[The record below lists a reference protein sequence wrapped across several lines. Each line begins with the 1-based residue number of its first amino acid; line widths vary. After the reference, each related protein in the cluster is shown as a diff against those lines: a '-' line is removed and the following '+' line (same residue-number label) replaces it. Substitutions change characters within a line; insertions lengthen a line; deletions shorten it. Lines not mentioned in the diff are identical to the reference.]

1 MLCKDKIISIFCL
14 IDDILQGIDH
24 KDDVRRKV
32 TDSEIIITAIVSST
46 SFYGNHSS
54 ALQFMKQYG
63 LIPNM
68 LEESRFNRRLHKIG
82 SLLYELFE
90 MVSSYFKDFCC
101 EMHYIID
108 SFPVAVCNN
117 MRITNCKILKEE
129 KYRGYTASMRSYFF
143 GVKVQLLTTKDGIPV
158 AFHFTPGKTG
168 DAKAIGK
175 MIDKLP
181 AEASLYGD
189 SAYTDYG
196 LENIAL
202 ERKCVLLKIQRK
214 SNAKRIDTLEQ
225 KNEKLKMRKRVET
238 TISDIK
244 KMFPRTIHAITLE
257 GFLIKLT
264 LFVFGLQLNKSIT
277 SNLN

>member
-24 KDDVRRKV
+24 KEDTRRRV
-32 TDSEIIITAIVSST
+32 SDSEIILTAIVSST
-46 SFYGNHSS
+46 SFYGNHCS
-54 ALQFMKQYG
+54 AIKFMKQYG
-63 LIPNM
+63 FIPEM
-68 LEESRFNRRLHKIG
+68 LDKSRFNRRLHKIG
-82 SLLYELFE
+82 VLLYDLFE
-90 MVSSYFKDFCC
+90 IVSSYFKDFCC

-117 MRITNCKILKEE
+117 MRISNCKILKEG
-129 KYRGYTASMRSYFF
+129 KYRGYTASMRNYFY
-143 GVKVQLLTTKDGIPV
+143 GVKVQLLTTKDGIPI

-168 DAKAIGK
+168 DAKALGK

-181 AEASLYGD
+181 VESSIYGD
-189 SAYTDYG
+189 SAYTDYA
-196 LENIAL
+196 LEDTVL
-202 ERKCVLLKIQRK
+202 ERKCILLKIQRK
-214 SNAKRIDTLEQ
+214 SNAKRIDTLDQ

-244 KMFPRTIHAITLE
+244 KMFLRTIHVVTLE

-264 LFVFGLQLNKSIT
+264 LFVFGLQLNKSI
-277 SNLN
+277 N

>member
-1 MLCKDKIISIFCL
+1 MLSKDKIISIFCL
-14 IDDILQGIDH
+14 IDDLLKGIEHPEDI
-24 KDDVRRKV
+24 RRQV
-32 TDSEIIITAIVSST
+32 SDSEIILTAIVSST

-54 ALQFMKQYG
+54 AIKFMKQYG
-63 LIPNM
+63 FIPNM
-68 LEESRFNRRLHKIG
+68 LDKSRFNRRLHKVG
-82 SLLYELFE
+82 SLLYKLFE
-90 MVSSYFKDFCC
+90 IVSSYFKDFCC
-101 EMHYIID
+101 EMQYIID

-117 MRITNCKILKEE
+117 MRIMNCKILKEE
-129 KYRGYTASMRSYFF
+129 KYRGYTASMRNYFY
-143 GVKVQLLTTKDGIPV
+143 GVKVQLLTTKDGIPI

-168 DAKAIGK
+168 DAKALGK

-181 AEASLYGD
+181 VEALLYGD
-189 SAYTDYG
+189 SAYTDYK
-196 LENIAL
+196 LEDAAF
-202 ERKCVLLKIQRK
+202 ERRCISLKIQRK

-264 LFVFGLQLNKSIT
+264 LFVFGLQLNKSI
-277 SNLN
+277 N

>member
-14 IDDILQGIDH
+14 IDDILQGINH
-24 KDDVRRKV
+24 VEDVRRQV
-32 TDSEIIITAIVSST
+32 SDSEIILTAIVSST

-54 ALQFMKQYG
+54 AIKFMKQYG
-63 LIPNM
+63 FIPNM
-68 LEESRFNRRLHKIG
+68 LDKSRFNRRLHKIG
-82 SLLYELFE
+82 KLLYELFE
-90 MVSSYFKDFCC
+90 IVSSYYKDLCC
-101 EMHYIID
+101 ELHYIID

-117 MRITNCKILKEE
+117 MRIANCKILKD
-129 KYRGYTASMRSYFF
+129 KKWRGYTASMRNYFY
-143 GVKVQLLTTKDGIPV
+143 GVKVQLLTTKDGIPI

-168 DAKAIGK
+168 DAKALGK

-196 LENIAL
+196 LEDIAL
-202 ERKCVLLKIQRK
+202 ERKCILLKIQRK
-214 SNAKRIDTLEQ
+214 SNAKRIDTVEQ
-225 KNEKLKMRKRVET
+225 KYEKLKMRKRVET
-238 TISDIK
+238 VISDIK

-264 LFVFGLQLNKSIT
+264 LFVFGLQLNKSI
-277 SNLN
+277 N

>member
-24 KDDVRRKV
+24 KEDTRRRV
-32 TDSEIIITAIVSST
+32 SDSEIILTAIVSST
-46 SFYGNHSS
+46 SFYGNHCS
-54 ALQFMKQYG
+54 AIKFMKQYG
-63 LIPNM
+63 FIPEM
-68 LEESRFNRRLHKIG
+68 LDKSRFNRRLHKIG
-82 SLLYELFE
+82 VLLYDLFE
-90 MVSSYFKDFCC
+90 IVSSYFKDFCC

-117 MRITNCKILKEE
+117 MRISNCKILKEG
-129 KYRGYTASMRSYFF
+129 KYRGYTASMRNYFY
-143 GVKVQLLTTKDGIPV
+143 GVKVQLLTTKDGIPI

-168 DAKAIGK
+168 DAKALGK

-181 AEASLYGD
+181 VESSIYGD
-189 SAYTDYG
+189 SAYTDYA
-196 LENIAL
+196 LEDIVL
-202 ERKCVLLKIQRK
+202 ERKCILLKIQRK
-214 SNAKRIDTLEQ
+214 SNAKRIDTLDQ

-244 KMFPRTIHAITLE
+244 KMFPRTIHAVTLE

-264 LFVFGLQLNKSIT
+264 LFVFGLQLNKSI
-277 SNLN
+277 N

>member
-14 IDDILQGIDH
+14 IDDILQGINH
-24 KDDVRRKV
+24 VEDVRRQV
-32 TDSEIIITAIVSST
+32 SDSEIILTAIVSST
-46 SFYGNHSS
+46 SFYGNHCS
-54 ALQFMKQYG
+54 AIKFMKQYG
-63 LIPNM
+63 FIPNM
-68 LEESRFNRRLHKIG
+68 LDKSRFNRRLHKIG
-82 SLLYELFE
+82 KLLYEIFE
-90 MVSSYFKDFCC
+90 IVSSYFKDFCC

-117 MRITNCKILKEE
+117 MRIANCKIITE
-129 KYRGYTASMRSYFF
+129 KKWRGYTASMRSYFY
-143 GVKVQLLTTKDGIPV
+143 GVKVQLLTTKDGIPI

-168 DAKAIGK
+168 DAKALGK

-181 AEASLYGD
+181 VEASLYGD

-196 LENIAL
+196 LEDIAL
-202 ERKCVLLKIQRK
+202 KRKCISLKIQRK

-244 KMFPRTIHAITLE
+244 KMFPRTIHAVTLE

-264 LFVFGLQLNKSIT
+264 LFVFGLQLNKAI
-277 SNLN
+277 N

>member
-14 IDDILQGIDH
+14 IDDILKGIDH
-24 KDDVRRKV
+24 VDDLRRQV
-32 TDSEIIITAIVSST
+32 SDSEIILTAIVSST

-54 ALQFMKQYG
+54 AIQFMKQYG
-63 LIPNM
+63 FIPKM
-68 LEESRFNRRLHKIG
+68 LDKSRFNRRLHKVG
-82 SLLYELFE
+82 KLLYELFE
-90 MVSSYFKDFCC
+90 IVSSYYKDICC

-117 MRITNCKILKEE
+117 MRIAKSKILTDK
-129 KYRGYTASMRSYFF
+129 KWRGYTASMRSYFY
-143 GVKVQLLTTKDGIPV
+143 GIKVQLLTTKDGIPI

-196 LENIAL
+196 LEDVAFK
-202 ERKCVLLKIQRK
+202 RKCILLKIQRK
-214 SNAKRIDTLEQ
+214 SNSKRIDTLEQ

-238 TISDIK
+238 AISDIK
-244 KMFPRTIHAITLE
+244 KMFPRTIHAVTLE

-264 LFVFGLQLNKSIT
+264 LFVFGLQLNKSI
-277 SNLN
+277 N

>member
-14 IDDILQGIDH
+14 IDYILQGIEHQEDI
-24 KDDVRRKV
+24 RRQV
-32 TDSEIIITAIVSST
+32 SDCEIILTAIVSST
-46 SFYGNHSS
+46 SFYGNHCS
-54 ALQFMKQYG
+54 AIKFMKQYG
-63 LIPNM
+63 FIPNM
-68 LEESRFNRRLHKIG
+68 LDKSRFNRRLHKVG
-82 SLLYELFE
+82 KLLYELFE
-90 MVSSYFKDFCC
+90 IVSSYFKDFCC

-108 SFPVAVCNN
+108 SFPVAICNN
-117 MRITNCKILKEE
+117 MRIANCKIVKE
-129 KYRGYTASMRSYFF
+129 KKWRGYTASMRSYFY
-143 GVKVQLLTTKDGIPV
+143 GVKVQLLTTKDGIPI

-168 DAKAIGK
+168 DAKALGK

-181 AEASLYGD
+181 VEASLYGD

-196 LENIAL
+196 LEDIAL
-202 ERKCVLLKIQRK
+202 EKKCILLKIQRK

-244 KMFPRTIHAITLE
+244 KMFPRTIHAVTLE

-264 LFVFGLQLNKSIT
+264 LFVFGLQLNKAI
-277 SNLN
+277 N

>member
-14 IDDILQGIDH
+14 IDDILQGINH
-24 KDDVRRKV
+24 VEDVRRQV
-32 TDSEIIITAIVSST
+32 SDSEIILTAIVSST
-46 SFYGNHSS
+46 SFYGNHCS
-54 ALQFMKQYG
+54 AIRFMKQYG
-63 LIPNM
+63 FIPNM
-68 LEESRFNRRLHKIG
+68 LDKSRFNRRLHKVG
-82 SLLYELFE
+82 KLLYELFE
-90 MVSSYFKDFCC
+90 IVSSYFRDFCC

-117 MRITNCKILKEE
+117 MRIANCKIVTDK
-129 KYRGYTASMRSYFF
+129 KWRGYTASMRSYFY
-143 GVKVQLLTTKDGIPV
+143 GVKVQLLTTKDGIPI

-168 DAKAIGK
+168 DAKALGK

-181 AEASLYGD
+181 VEASLYGD

-196 LENIAL
+196 LEDIAL
-202 ERKCVLLKIQRK
+202 ERKCISLKIQRK

-244 KMFPRTIHAITLE
+244 KMFPRTIHAVTLE

-264 LFVFGLQLNKSIT
+264 LFVFGLQLNKAI
-277 SNLN
+277 N

>member
-14 IDDILQGIDH
+14 IDDILQGINH
-24 KDDVRRKV
+24 VEDVRRQV
-32 TDSEIIITAIVSST
+32 SDSEIILTAIVSST

-54 ALQFMKQYG
+54 AIKFMKQYG
-63 LIPNM
+63 FIPNM
-68 LEESRFNRRLHKIG
+68 LDKSRFNRRLHKIG
-82 SLLYELFE
+82 KLLYELFE
-90 MVSSYFKDFCC
+90 IVSSYYRDLCC
-101 EMHYIID
+101 ELHYIID

-117 MRITNCKILKEE
+117 MRIANCKILNDK
-129 KYRGYTASMRSYFF
+129 KWRGYTASMRNYFY
-143 GVKVQLLTTKDGIPV
+143 GVKVQLLTTKGGIPI

-168 DAKAIGK
+168 DAKALGK

-196 LENIAL
+196 LEDIAL
-202 ERKCVLLKIQRK
+202 ERKCIFLKIQRK

-225 KNEKLKMRKRVET
+225 KYEKLKMRKRVET
-238 TISDIK
+238 AISDIK
-244 KMFPRTIHAITLE
+244 KMFPRTIHAVTME

-264 LFVFGLQLNKSIT
+264 LFVFGLQLNKSI
-277 SNLN
+277 N

>member
-14 IDDILQGIDH
+14 IDDILQGINH
-24 KDDVRRKV
+24 VEDVRRQV
-32 TDSEIIITAIVSST
+32 SDSEIILTAIVSST

-54 ALQFMKQYG
+54 AIKFMRQYG
-63 LIPNM
+63 FIPNM
-68 LEESRFNRRLHKIG
+68 LDKSRFNRRLHKIG
-82 SLLYELFE
+82 KLLYELFE
-90 MVSSYFKDFCC
+90 IVSSHYKDLCC
-101 EMHYIID
+101 ELHYIID

-117 MRITNCKILKEE
+117 MRIANCKILKD
-129 KYRGYTASMRSYFF
+129 KKWRGYTASMRNYFY
-143 GVKVQLLTTKDGIPV
+143 GVKVQLLTTKDGIPI

-189 SAYTDYG
+189 SAYTDYA
-196 LENIAL
+196 LEDIAL
-202 ERKCVLLKIQRK
+202 DRKCIFLKIQRK
-214 SNAKRIDTLEQ
+214 SNAKRIDTVEQ

-238 TISDIK
+238 AISDIK
-244 KMFPRTIHAITLE
+244 KMFPRTIHAVTLE

-264 LFVFGLQLNKSIT
+264 LFVFGLQLNKSI
-277 SNLN
+277 N

>member
-14 IDDILQGIDH
+14 IDDILKGIEH
-24 KDDVRRKV
+24 KDDIRRQV
-32 TDSEIIITAIVSST
+32 FDSEIILTAIVSST
-46 SFYGNHSS
+46 SFYGNHCS
-54 ALQFMKQYG
+54 AIKFMKQYG
-63 LIPNM
+63 FIPNM
-68 LEESRFNRRLHKIG
+68 LEASRFNRRLHKIG
-82 SLLYELFE
+82 KLLYELFE
-90 MVSSYFKDFCC
+90 IISSYFKDFCC

-117 MRITNCKILKEE
+117 MRISNCKILKEQ
-129 KYRGYTASMRSYFF
+129 KYRGYTASMRNYFY
-143 GVKVQLLTTKDGIPV
+143 GVKVQLLTTKDGIPI
-158 AFHFTPGKTG
+158 AFHFTPGKTA

-181 AEASLYGD
+181 PEASIYGD

-196 LENIAL
+196 LEDIAL

-214 SNAKRIDTLEQ
+214 SNAKRIDNLEQ

-264 LFVFGLQLNKSIT
+264 LFVFGLQLNKSI
-277 SNLN
+277 N

>member
-1 MLCKDKIISIFCL
+1 MLSKDKIISIFCL

-24 KDDVRRKV
+24 KDDIRRRV
-32 TDSEIIITAIVSST
+32 SDSEIILTAIVSST

-54 ALQFMKQYG
+54 AIKFMKQYG
-63 LIPNM
+63 FIPDM
-68 LEESRFNRRLHKIG
+68 LDTSRFNRRLHKIA

-90 MVSSYFKDFCC
+90 IISSYFKDFCC

-117 MRITNCKILKEE
+117 MRIANSKMLKEE
-129 KYRGYTASMRSYFF
+129 KWRGYTASMRNYFY
-143 GVKVQLLTTKDGIPV
+143 GVKVQLLTTKDGIPI
-158 AFHFTPGKTG
+158 AFHFTPGKTS

-196 LENIAL
+196 LEDIAL

-264 LFVFGLQLNKSIT
+264 LFVFGLQLNKSI
-277 SNLN
+277 N